1 MKLGV
6 SSYSL
11 VRAIRSNE
19 MSVLDVMQWITDVGG
34 EHMEIVPLGFDLMEK
49 PELIDQ
55 IRNKAE
61 ETGLEISNYAI
72 PANFIAETDDDYKK
86 EIERVIQHVDIA
98 NRLGVKLMR
107 HDVAKRP
114 PEESTIIQFEADL
127 SRLVDACRQVADYA
141 AQYGITTSLENHGR
155 YVQHSD
161 RVQRLVHAVDRPNF
175 RSLLDVGNFMVV
187 DENPVPAVKKSLKD
201 ICMVHLKDFYLRPS
215 YRDPGEGWIRTISG
229 DYLRGA
235 IVGQGDIDMYEVIKV
250 IKQSGYDGY
259 ISIEFEGREDC
270 KEGTRIGLDNARR
283 IWDMA

>member
-98 NRLGVKLMR
+98 N
-107 HDVAKRP
+107 
-114 PEESTIIQFEADL
+114 
-127 SRLVDACRQVADYA
+127 
-141 AQYGITTSLENHGR
+141 
-155 YVQHSD
+155 
-161 RVQRLVHAVDRPNF
+161 
-175 RSLLDVGNFMVV
+175 
-187 DENPVPAVKKSLKD
+187 
-201 ICMVHLKDFYLRPS
+201 
-215 YRDPGEGWIRTISG
+215 
-229 DYLRGA
+229 
-235 IVGQGDIDMYEVIKV
+235 
-250 IKQSGYDGY
+250 
-259 ISIEFEGREDC
+259 
-270 KEGTRIGLDNARR
+270 
-283 IWDMA
+283 